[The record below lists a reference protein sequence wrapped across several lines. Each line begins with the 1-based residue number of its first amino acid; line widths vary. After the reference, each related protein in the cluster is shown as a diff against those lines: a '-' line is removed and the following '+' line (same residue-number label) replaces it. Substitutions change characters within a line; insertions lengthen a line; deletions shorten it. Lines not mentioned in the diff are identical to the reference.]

1 MHGTTPFY
9 NSCWVLHFVDEQPTR
24 IFNQWFCKSV
34 AMGGNGK
41 SLKDMTN
48 QMDKAWTI
56 YDAMS
61 EIGRQLTNK
70 GFSNATHQPS

>member
-1 MHGTTPFY
+1 
-9 NSCWVLHFVDEQPTR
+9 
-24 IFNQWFCKSV
+24 
-34 AMGGNGK
+34 MGGNGK
-41 SLKDMTN
+41 SLKDMSN